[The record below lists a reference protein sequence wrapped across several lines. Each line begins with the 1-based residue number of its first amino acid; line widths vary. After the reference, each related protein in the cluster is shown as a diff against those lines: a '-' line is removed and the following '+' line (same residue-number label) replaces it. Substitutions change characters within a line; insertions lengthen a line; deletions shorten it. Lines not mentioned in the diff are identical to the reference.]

1 MKATKKYKKG
11 GKVKRRRP
19 LSKKKAIRNMRT
31 FSREN
36 EDGSESTHLMEWVG
50 DPNKKRGEFGVF
62 PSIAPKEGN
71 TGSSDPKDWEE
82 IGPEEAE
89 KRGEMVRV
97 KSKRKAEKL
106 AMGSWKKGR
115 DKRDAMKGYREW
127 KREMRRSKKG

>member
-1 MKATKKYKKG
+1 MKAVKKKYKDG
-11 GKVKRRRP
+11 GKTDGKP
-19 LSKKKAIRNMRT
+19 ISKKKAIRKMRS
-31 FSREN
+31 FSRKN

-50 DPNKKRGEFGVF
+50 DPNKKRGDFGVF

-71 TGSSDPKDWEE
+71 TGSSDPKDWKE
-82 IGPEEAE
+82 IGPEEAIE
-89 KRGEMVRV
+89 RGEMVNVR
-97 KSKRKAEKL
+97 SKKKAEKL